1 MPSLPSLIWRM
12 LCLRRRCESAA
23 VDTSELQNA
32 HLLVAPADSHQHTYT
47 HMIHTCMYTLKI
59 IERSLAFGI
68 LGVQLMALVDVSC
81 VFVQSDG
88 LVEI

>member
-1 MPSLPSLIWRM
+1 M

-32 HLLVAPADSHQHTYT
+32 HLLVAPADSHQHTHT
-47 HMIHTCMYTLKI
+47 HDTHMYTLKI
-59 IERSLAFGI
+59 IESSLALGI
-68 LGVQLMALVDVSC
+68 LGVQLMALVDAFC
-81 VFVQSDG
+81 AFVQSDG